1 MTTRFAVA
9 GGEGDSFCQVT
20 LVMTSTPSST
30 LQFRMQRTKG
40 RIVYLLHLL
49 RSLASGIFTD
59 TKLPEIVP
67 DGEACHCSVVELQ
80 GLLNEFVDSCKGR
93 EELLCCD
100 HIREF
105 LDEPAPALLSQP
117 SALFTMGHRLTQLEA
132 AMAQSLASLAGQ
144 QEELRALA
152 RDLKKGGKKAEKTAS
167 FELAPRDVVRTTL
180 RKSGSLTQSVD
191 LSKDSSKEDKG
202 GASSISSGNSHT
214 DSDSSHSP
222 SDTDDDEPKSDEATG
237 AGGDAGSNSLPS
249 SAHLER
255 LLYVTLHPTVEG
267 EVDALVRAL
276 QPLTSAVAY
285 RASMQSLLGRAMRS
299 ALNCESYESGLH
311 ALRCFLPDDALK
323 ISAVICRNHS
333 TKWHRLVSDKLA
345 ASRGEEEEDMPYSIR
360 NVVISNS
367 KTNIQVHC
375 SADQQEVEISCNAR
389 QDVCM
394 LALLEQIA
402 VLVAPGLFKRSLL
415 LIRAW
420 WMYETGTY
428 VGMPVKHYLDDNVI
442 CIMVCMV
449 FNLHHSQILSPFHA
463 LAHFLAVFASY
474 EGSTQAITLQ
484 GIVSFRSPHS
494 SQLTL
499 IEPAASH
506 LVTPALMERYWHLV
520 NLNDGNAPAEATSL
534 LMSTSSDDDIR
545 SPRHLGMHSPP
556 GISVPAQP
564 YLQMSSRFERH
575 SFNLVHPFTHAN
587 MAQRVAPRRLLRL
600 QKAFNM
606 GATKITEIMEAGGG
620 PAALDVFFP
629 NLMAKYG
636 QGFTRPDRIP
646 ESSPQFSRLL
656 RTPSD
661 VVRIMTVASDRMMS
675 HILYCNFVLESVVS
689 ESALLSLCIEILQ
702 EKTIQPVGE
711 VGKMLAEITSSP
723 NFSVK
728 LKEKFGGLKKFLEKY
743 SDLFVFAHDHPFNP
757 CVTLRA
763 ILLVSNLEDSHHGA
777 HSLLGFMKARKGYS
791 KRITQS
797 SSGGPA
803 ENAFP
808 SKAAPL
814 HQPPQQGSG
823 GSYSSHGS
831 QGSGSSHSLDNFMH
845 HPHTGG
851 MGSSMGT
858 EGRRDADAQWRSEF
872 EPHVM
877 APRADYAPKP
887 IPQGYY
893 SGTPAHT
900 QQRQQYFQG
909 QGQGQG

>member
-420 WMYETGTY
+420 WAYETASYADT
-428 VGMPVKHYLDDNVI
+428 PVRHYLSD
-442 CIMVCMV
+442 
-449 FNLHHSQILSPFHA
+449 LA
-463 LAHFLAVFASY
+463 LAVMVGAIFNQHHASITSPLGALCAFLAEYADY
-474 EGSTQAITLQ
+474 DGSTSAITLQ
-484 GIVSFRSPHS
+484 GIVRFKTGS
-494 SQLTL
+494 
-499 IEPAASH
+499 
-506 LVTPALMERYWHLV
+506 PALRKPQAHHLLSSKALDQFWLLYSPLDPTSPEGQELGEIVSDGASNTLVALSNTSVASVSSATKEGPREDLDEAALAAHHKACARNLSKFERY
-520 NLNDGNAPAEATSL
+520 
-534 LMSTSSDDDIR
+534 
-545 SPRHLGMHSPP
+545 
-556 GISVPAQP
+556 
-564 YLQMSSRFERH
+564 
-575 SFNLVHPFTHAN
+575 
-587 MAQRVAPRRLLRL
+587 
-600 QKAFNM
+600 AFNVVC
-606 GATKITEIMEAGGG
+606 
-620 PAALDVFFP
+620 P
-629 NLMAKYG
+629 
-636 QGFTRPDRIP
+636 
-646 ESSPQFSRLL
+646 FSC
-656 RTPSD
+656 T
-661 VVRIMTVASDRMMS
+661 
-675 HILYCNFVLESVVS
+675 N
-689 ESALLSLCIEILQ
+689 
-702 EKTIQPVGE
+702 
-711 VGKMLAEITSSP
+711 MLAERPSANRVTRLAQ
-723 NFSVK
+723 V
-728 LKEKFGGLKKFLEKY
+728 LQGG
-743 SDLFVFAHDHPFNP
+743 A
-757 CVTLRA
+757 
-763 ILLVSNLEDSHHGA
+763 
-777 HSLLGFMKARKGYS
+777 
-791 KRITQS
+791 
-797 SSGGPA
+797 
-803 ENAFP
+803 
-808 SKAAPL
+808 
-814 HQPPQQGSG
+814 
-823 GSYSSHGS
+823 
-831 QGSGSSHSLDNFMH
+831 
-845 HPHTGG
+845 
-851 MGSSMGT
+851 
-858 EGRRDADAQWRSEF
+858 
-872 EPHVM
+872 
-877 APRADYAPKP
+877 
-887 IPQGYY
+887 
-893 SGTPAHT
+893 
-900 QQRQQYFQG
+900 
-909 QGQGQG
+909 